1 MIVLQQAS
9 WLCSLLFSIE
19 MVELCFSAHFALHR
33 DLTLYVC
40 DKTTSL
46 GTAVGWAAGAT
57 PALSRLDSHIP
68 FPGG

>member
-40 DKTTSL
+40 DKTVQMANYQPGHGSWL
-46 GTAVGWAAGAT
+46 GSWSNTCIV
-57 PALSRLDSHIP
+57 SFR
-68 FPGG
+68 